1 MSKFMHK
8 AGSWITNRET
18 HELLRILVKT
28 GYSSLAIV
36 SLQTLNDIF
45 FAIASRD
52 QPEFMVRSTAAGWE
66 PISSQ
71 QFVANVNGVAGMLRS
86 WGISRGDRVAILSE
100 NRHEWVVADFACLL
114 LGAVVVP
121 VYTTLTAEQ
130 TTYLLRDSGARAI
143 FLSSEKQLEKVFSL
157 REATMLEKI
166 ILMDE
171 IADERAVPMAEV
183 MQSPAVAGL
192 DSISH
197 GIQPDHL
204 ATIIYT
210 SGTTG
215 VPKGVMLTHGNMAAN
230 INFFLR
236 DFGFRQGMTSISFL
250 PLSHVTA
257 RSVDLGMLHSG
268 VTLAYLPQLERLP
281 QALLEI
287 RPHILLSVP
296 RVYEKVHSQA
306 DLQAGKFPKKQIYH
320 WALAV
325 GRAHREAILAG
336 KTPRS
341 VAWKIANRVVYSK
354 IRAGIGG
361 RVALF
366 VSGGAPLGRPLADWY
381 ADVGIR
387 VCEGYGLTETSPVI
401 AVNTPVAHRLGSVG
415 KPLANVEVRIAD
427 DGEILVRGPS
437 VFQSYWNRPDETR
450 AAFVDG
456 WFKTGDIGKI
466 DEDGFLYVTDRKKDL
481 LKTSGGKFI
490 APQPIENA
498 LKHNPLVAE
507 AVVVGDKRKFPSVL
521 IFPNF
526 DALEARARE
535 KNLEF
540 SSRKELLE
548 LAQVRARY
556 AEIVSELN
564 EGLAQFEKLK
574 EFRLASEELSAA
586 NGTLTASMKLRRR
599 AIEEHFR
606 NLIDDIYEEQV

>member
-1 MSKFMHK
+1 M
-8 AGSWITNRET
+8 
-18 HELLRILVKT
+18 
-28 GYSSLAIV
+28 

-45 FAIASRD
+45 FAIAGRD
-52 QPEFMVRSTAAGWE
+52 QPEFMLRRTAAGWE

-71 QFVANVNGVAGMLRS
+71 QFVAKVNGVAGMLRS

-121 VYTTLTAEQ
+121 IYTTLTAEQ
-130 TTYLLRDSGARAI
+130 TAYLLRDSGARAI
-143 FLSSEKQLEKVFSL
+143 FVSSEKHLEKVFSI

-166 ILMDE
+166 ILMDGV
-171 IADERAVPMAEV
+171 ADERAVAMAEI
-183 MQSPAVAGL
+183 MQSPPMARL

-197 GIQPDHL
+197 GIQSDHL
-204 ATIIYT
+204 GTIIYT

-268 VTLAYLPQLERLP
+268 VTLAYLSQLEKLP
-281 QALLEI
+281 QAFLEI

-306 DLQAGKFPKKQIYH
+306 DLEAGKFPKKQIYH

-325 GRAHREAILAG
+325 GRAHREDILAG

-341 VAWKIANRVVYSK
+341 VAWKIANRLVYSK
-354 IRAGIGG
+354 IRGGIGG

-366 VSGGAPLGRPLADWY
+366 VSGGAPLGRPLAEWY
-381 ADVGIR
+381 ADVGIPIR
-387 VCEGYGLTETSPVI
+387 EGYGLTETSPVI
-401 AVNTPVAHRLGSVG
+401 AVNTPLAHRLGSVG
-415 KPLANVEVRIAD
+415 KPLGNVEVQIAD

-437 VFQSYWNRPDETR
+437 VFQSYWNQPDETR

-498 LKHNPLVAE
+498 LKHNPLIAE
-507 AVVVGDKRKFPSVL
+507 AVVVGDQRKFPSVL

-526 DALEARARE
+526 AALEARARE
-535 KNLEF
+535 KNLQF
-540 SSRKELLE
+540 SSRKELVE

-564 EGLAQFEKLK
+564 ERLAQFEKLK
-574 EFRLASEELSAA
+574 EFRLASEELSDA

-599 AIEEHFR
+599 AIEEYFR
-606 NLIDDIYEEQV
+606 DLIDDIYEEQG